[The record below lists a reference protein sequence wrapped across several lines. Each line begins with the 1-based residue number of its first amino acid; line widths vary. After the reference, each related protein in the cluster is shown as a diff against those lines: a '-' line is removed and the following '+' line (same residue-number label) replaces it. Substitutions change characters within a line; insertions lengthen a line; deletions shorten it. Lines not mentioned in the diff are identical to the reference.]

1 MQPQTPSNPPR
12 LLTPAEVGGC
22 IRQFRDL
29 RHWSQEQLAE
39 ISGLNV
45 RTIQR
50 VEQGDSASFDTRR
63 ALARA
68 FELEDIDALNKP
80 FSLPTPE
87 EAQAAQNAFEREHMT
102 LAVTPLTT
110 GRQLASLVASFEM
123 DLSEPAF
130 ELPREAAVEFA
141 TLTDYYRDYRDC
153 HGLYSETQKL
163 EVFDDLQQHIDA
175 LRALKVSLCHGQR
188 RVRVGLA
195 SATAEPWVA
204 TVLYVVAFR
213 LGHEPTHILT
223 PKAARI
229 G

>member
-1 MQPQTPSNPPR
+1 MEPLTTHSPPR
-12 LLTPAEVGGC
+12 QLTAAEVGWC
-22 IRQFRDL
+22 VRQFREM

-68 FELEDIDALNKP
+68 FEFDDIDALNKP
-80 FSLPTPE
+80 FSIPT
-87 EAQAAQNAFEREHMT
+87 AQELEVARLQFERDHMT
-102 LAVTPLTT
+102 LSVAPLTS
-110 GRQLASLVASFEM
+110 GRQLASLITSCEM

-130 ELPREAAVEFA
+130 ELPRDAAVAFA
-141 TLTDYYRDYRDC
+141 SMVDYYRDYRDC
-153 HGLYSETQKL
+153 DELYSETQKR

-175 LRALKVSLCHGQR
+175 LRTLGIALCHGQR
-188 RVRVGLA
+188 KVQVRLGAVP
-195 SATAEPWVA
+195 SEPVLA
-204 TVLYVVAFR
+204 TVLYVVAFPV
-213 LGHEPTHILT
+213 GQEPSQIET
-223 PKAARI
+223 PRAARI

>member
-1 MQPQTPSNPPR
+1 MNISSPARP
-12 LLTPAEVGGC
+12 LTPAEVGAC
-22 IRQFRDL
+22 VRQFREL

-68 FELEDIDALNKP
+68 FDFEDIDALNKP
-80 FSLPTPE
+80 FSIPTVE
-87 EAQAAQNAFEREHMT
+87 ELQAAQAAFERDHIT
-102 LAVTPLTT
+102 LAVAPLTT
-110 GRQLASLVASFEM
+110 GRQLAVLVAACEM

-130 ELPREAAVEFA
+130 ELSREAAAEFA
-141 TLTDYYRDYRDC
+141 ALIDYYRDYRDC
-153 HGLYSETQKL
+153 HELYSETQKL
-163 EVFDDLQQHIDA
+163 EVFDDLQRHIDE
-175 LRALKVSLCHGQR
+175 LRALEVSLCHGAR
-188 RVRVGLA
+188 KVRVGLPVPDR
-195 SATAEPWVA
+195 EPLVA

-213 LGHEPTHILT
+213 LGHEPTQIAT